1 MSVATVALGLV
12 IGVAWL
18 IACITVI
25 RKIRGQG
32 RKVGLYVGAVILF
45 LAFAGIFAGGRIG
58 AAVTAGVLKKSAA
71 LAQEYLEK
79 NHGNVQLVRGGVEA
93 SAVPQ
98 AIDELES
105 MIPRRISDLGLS
117 GIVTEGLYSKA
128 LGWGFNVIRSK
139 TDLIASFAN
148 ENGRVTSVTIMEAL
162 QWEIN
167 DLVRRIVF
175 YSTLGISVILALYLG
190 ICVILAVKKHRIDV

>member
-1 MSVATVALGLV
+1 MPVATIVLGLV

-18 IACITVI
+18 IACIIVI
-25 RKIRGQG
+25 RKTRETG
-32 RKVGLYVGAVILF
+32 RKAGLYTFAVVLFIL
-45 LAFAGIFAGGRIG
+45 FAGIFVGGQIG
-58 AAVTAGVLKKSAA
+58 TVATAEALSKNAA

-79 NHGNVQLVRGGVEA
+79 NHGNVQLVRSGVEIP
-93 SAVPQ
+93 AVPQ

-105 MIPRRISDLGLS
+105 IIPRRISDLGLS
-117 GIVTEGLYSKA
+117 GIIKESLYGKA

-139 TDLIASFAN
+139 TDLIASFAD
-148 ENGRVTSVTIMEAL
+148 ENGRVSSVTIMEAL

-167 DLVRRIVF
+167 DLARRIVF